1 MRGGGLLAEAEEG
14 VWSGWWAG
22 SVDNSCGRMNDGG
35 SNLVGSV
42 RSSPTRDAP
51 SKIKTHVYAYII
63 VYVHVV
69 KAHVHACTCQTH

>member
-1 MRGGGLLAEAEEG
+1 MRGGGGLAEG
-14 VWSGWWAG
+14 VWSGCWAG

-51 SKIKTHVYAYII
+51 SKIKHINKYAYII
-63 VYVHVV
+63 VHVYVV
-69 KAHVHACTCQTH
+69 KAHVHACTSS

>member
-1 MRGGGLLAEAEEG
+1 VRGGGFTEEG
-14 VWSGWWAG
+14 AWSGCWAG

-51 SKIKTHVYAYII
+51 SKIKVNY
-63 VYVHVV
+63 
-69 KAHVHACTCQTH
+69 

>member
-1 MRGGGLLAEAEEG
+1 MRGGGFTEEG
-14 VWSGWWAG
+14 AWSDWWAG

-51 SKIKTHVYAYII
+51 SKIKVNY
-63 VYVHVV
+63 
-69 KAHVHACTCQTH
+69 